1 MTQTNVT
8 FHAQY
13 SDGATYRVIYDAS
26 ERKTYLATVEGG
38 FMDVPRFVNGAE
50 FVRFDFQYVPP
61 KSLRGCDWAQNVTR
75 LHEFLALL
83 TPPARPAAPQ
93 TPQTQPED
101 FRLHLEADSDPFRA
115 LQATGAKGEAEY
127 RASRQQ
133 ARREMLDTL
142 NQPDPRK
149 IQDARR
155 INSERAAQMR
165 PRGRGAY
172 IVKGEQ

>member
-1 MTQTNVT
+1 MSVT
-8 FHAQY
+8 FFAQY
-13 SDGATYRVIYDAS
+13 SDGSHYQVVYEST
-26 ERKTYLATVEGG
+26 ERKTFLRSTGGGLMTV
-38 FMDVPRFVNGAE
+38 PCLVNGAE
-50 FVRFDFQYVPP
+50 FVRYDFDYIPP
-61 KSLRGCDWAQNVTR
+61 KGLRGCDWAQNVTR

-93 TPQTQPED
+93 TLISQTQPED

-142 NQPDPRK
+142 NQPDPHK